1 MSSRITPTYD
11 APVAI
16 APAPAG
22 YSTDGDPSKTI
33 MPYSCQTCAR
43 RKVKCDK
50 VAPVCSSCRK
60 SRLECFYQAP
70 APRAQKRRVT
80 RDVFQRLARY
90 ELILREHGLL
100 PHEAHETS
108 VPSGKGIRQIA
119 DQVASFRWE
128 NTGVP
133 RTGKLVAS
141 KGKSRYIDSNLW
153 HDLGDEEIEYASTNE
168 EGSEEGEEDEIHG
181 AEEDESLN
189 FALSI
194 GDNISDPL
202 SAAFLGS
209 QQNLLQ
215 YHPTHENAMA
225 MWMAHAENVEPI
237 CKILHIPST
246 FEMLK
251 RVSQNPSTAS
261 KNEECLLF
269 SIYHFAVF
277 SMNDDQCVERLGQPR
292 SRLMKEYHFA
302 TRQALVNASFL
313 RTTEMSV
320 LQALVLFLLSCRYL
334 YDPSTYWIL
343 TGVAIRIGQRIG
355 LHRDGEKLGLPPFEV
370 QVRRRLFFQLL
381 PLEGIASQLSG
392 TGITAVP
399 NDWDTLPP
407 LNINDDQIW
416 PGMTEKPQ
424 EQKGATDMIFCMARS
439 TVGSFLAKTSGWL
452 QPAGSHQTQGFDEAE
467 RIINEAESAVEEKY
481 IRYCDILNPLHF
493 LTVGSIRSAITAMRL
508 RIRLPKARNNT
519 ATEAE
524 RREMFRL
531 SQKILDTDAAVYAH
545 ASLGRYLWH
554 VKPFFLWGSWDS
566 LIYTLTS
573 LREAAGWLVPADI
586 DEAWTRVTQVYT
598 NHPDLLKTKQS
609 LHVAFGRLTL
619 KAWDA
624 SRSSNYRSEE
634 PEFIKNLRSSR
645 KTEGRMRGSRKD
657 PKAVDSA
664 GSSNAFQSMPCLAGD
679 SETPS
684 DNSMDA
690 MALDGVN
697 GLDVDLSDW
706 VFWDQLLKDYQVN
719 GKQQE

>member
-1 MSSRITPTYD
+1 MSTRIAPEYD

-22 YSTDGDPSKTI
+22 HSADGDASKTT

-50 VAPVCSSCRK
+50 VAPACSSCHK
-60 SRLECFYQAP
+60 SKLDCFYQAP
-70 APRAQKRRVT
+70 VPRAQKRRVT
-80 RDVFQRLARY
+80 RDVLQRLARY
-90 ELILREHGLL
+90 EHILRQHGLL
-100 PHEAHETS
+100 PHEAHETAI
-108 VPSGKGIRQIA
+108 PSSKKNTGIE
-119 DQVASFRWE
+119 DQVASFRWDD
-128 NTGVP
+128 NGAP

-141 KGKSRYIDSNLW
+141 KYIDSNLW
-153 HDLGDEEIEYASTNE
+153 HDLGDEEIAYASTNG
-168 EGSEEGEEDEIHG
+168 EGSGDDEEYELQD
-181 AEEDESLN
+181 AEENESMNLH
-189 FALSI
+189 LSI

-202 SAAFLGS
+202 CGAFLGS

-215 YHPTHENAMA
+215 YHPTHENAMI
-225 MWMAHAENVEPI
+225 MWKAHAENVEPI

-246 FEMLK
+246 FEMLE
-251 RVSQNPSTAS
+251 RVSQNPSTAT
-261 KNEECLLF
+261 KNEECLIF
-269 SIYHFAVF
+269 SVYHFAVF
-277 SMNDDQCVERLGQPR
+277 SMNDGQCFEKLGQPQ

-313 RTTEMSV
+313 KTTEMSV
-320 LQALVLFLLSCRYL
+320 LQALVLFLLSCRYF

-370 QVRRRLFFQLL
+370 QMRRRLFFQLL

-399 NDWDTLPP
+399 DHWDTLPP

-452 QPAGSHQTQGFDEAE
+452 QPAGSHQAQSFDEAE
-467 RIINEAESAVEEKY
+467 KIINEAESAVEESY

-508 RIRLPKARNNT
+508 RIRLPRARNNT
-519 ATEAE
+519 ASETE
-524 RREMFRL
+524 RREMFKL
-531 SQKILDTDAAVYAH
+531 SQKILDTDAAAYAH

-573 LREAAGWLVPADI
+573 LREAAEWLAPADI
-586 DEAWTRVTQVYT
+586 DDAWTRVSQVYA
-598 NHPDLLKTKQS
+598 NHPDLLRPKQP

-619 KAWDA
+619 KAWDV
-624 SRSSNYRSEE
+624 SQSSNSKNKE
-634 PEFIKNLRSSR
+634 PDFIKSLRSSR
-645 KTEGRMRGSRKD
+645 KTEVQTRKGSKM
-657 PKAVDSA
+657 PNFKGPSGGSA
-664 GSSNAFQSMPCLAGD
+664 PTCNPISSLAEGF
-679 SETPS
+679 ENTPS
-684 DNSMDA
+684 DNSLDA
-690 MALDGVN
+690 IALDASN
-697 GLDVDLSDW
+697 GMDVDLSDW
-706 VFWDQLLKDYQVN
+706 VFWDQLLHDYQAQGN
-719 GKQQE
+719 Q

>member
-1 MSSRITPTYD
+1 MSTRIAPAYD
-11 APVAI
+11 APVPI

-22 YSTDGDPSKTI
+22 HSADGDASKST

-50 VAPVCSSCRK
+50 VAPACSSCRK
-60 SRLECFYQAP
+60 SRLDCSYQAP
-70 APRAQKRRVT
+70 VPRAQKRRVT
-80 RDVFQRLARY
+80 RDVLQRLARY
-90 ELILREHGLL
+90 ELILRQHGLL
-100 PHEAHETS
+100 PHEAQETAIPSSNETS
-108 VPSGKGIRQIA
+108 RIE
-119 DQVASFRWE
+119 DQVASFRWDD
-128 NTGVP
+128 NGAP

-141 KGKSRYIDSNLW
+141 KYIDSNLW
-153 HDLGDEEIEYASTNE
+153 HDLGDEEIAYASTNRE
-168 EGSEEGEEDEIHG
+168 ESGDNEEYDLQD
-181 AEEDESLN
+181 AEEDESMNLP
-189 FALSI
+189 LSI

-202 SAAFLGS
+202 CGAFLGS
-209 QQNLLQ
+209 QQSLLQ
-215 YHPTHENAMA
+215 HHPTHENAMI
-225 MWMAHAENVEPI
+225 MWKAHAENVEPI

-246 FEMLK
+246 FEMLE

-269 SIYHFAVF
+269 AIYHFAVF
-277 SMNDDQCVERLGQPR
+277 SMNDSQCFERLGQPR
-292 SRLMKEYHFA
+292 STLMKEYHFA

-320 LQALVLFLLSCRYL
+320 LQALVLFLLSCRYF

-370 QVRRRLFFQLL
+370 QMRRRLFFQLL

-399 NDWDTLPP
+399 DHWDTLPP

-452 QPAGSHQTQGFDEAE
+452 QPAGSHQAQSFDEAE

-519 ATEAE
+519 ATEPE
-524 RREMFRL
+524 RKEMFKL
-531 SQKILDTDAAVYAH
+531 SQKILDTDAAAYAH

-573 LREAAGWLVPADI
+573 LREAAEWLAPADI
-586 DEAWTRVTQVYT
+586 DDAWTRVSQVYA
-598 NHPDLLKTKQS
+598 NHPDLLKPKQS

-624 SRSSNYRSEE
+624 SQSSNSNNSENKE
-634 PEFIKNLRSSR
+634 PDFINSLRSSR
-645 KTEGRMRGSRKD
+645 KTEAQNRE
-657 PKAVDSA
+657 
-664 GSSNAFQSMPCLAGD
+664 SSKMPSFGEVSGNLAPTCKSQPSQGGF
-679 SETPS
+679 ENTPS
-684 DNSMDA
+684 NNSLDA
-690 MALDGVN
+690 VALDAGNGMDVN
-697 GLDVDLSDW
+697 LSDW
-706 VFWDQLLKDYQVN
+706 VFWDQLLHDYQAQGN
-719 GKQQE
+719 QQE